1 MEKEIEMLNNVS
13 LVPRSSEN
21 LSTATME
28 IELLEDSEWTGF
40 KFITKKKG
48 PYGPTKEECENY

>member
-1 MEKEIEMLNNVS
+1 MLNNVAFTPS
-13 LVPRSSEN
+13 SSEN
-21 LSTATME
+21 LSTASME

-48 PYGPTKEECENY
+48 VFGPTKEECENY

>member
-1 MEKEIEMLNNVS
+1 MEKEIEMLNNVAFT
-13 LVPRSSEN
+13 PGPSEN
-21 LSTATME
+21 LSTASME
-28 IELLEDSEWTGF
+28 IELFEDSEWTGF

>member
-13 LVPRSSEN
+13 LGPTSREIQP
-21 LSTATME
+21 TASME
-28 IELLEDSEWTGF
+28 IDFIRGPEWAGF

-48 PYGPTKEECENY
+48 PYGPTKEECRDY

>member
-1 MEKEIEMLNNVS
+1 MLNHVS
-13 LVPRSSEN
+13 LAPSSSEN
-21 LSTATME
+21 LSTASMG
-28 IELLEDSEWTGF
+28 IELFEDSEWTGF

>member
-13 LVPRSSEN
+13 LAPRSSVN
-21 LSTATME
+21 LSTASMA
-28 IELLEDSEWTGF
+28 IELLEDSQWTGF

-48 PYGPTKEECENY
+48 PYGPTKEECGDY